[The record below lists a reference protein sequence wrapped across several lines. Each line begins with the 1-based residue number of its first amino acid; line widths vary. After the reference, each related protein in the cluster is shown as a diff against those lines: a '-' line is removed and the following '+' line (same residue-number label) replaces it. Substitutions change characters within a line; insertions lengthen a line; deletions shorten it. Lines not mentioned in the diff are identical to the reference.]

1 MPGLLGLGAILG
13 GGAAV
18 AGVGLQVWDYIS
30 NSDQR
35 RIQNEVMTEGAAFNK
50 DLLRRARGKFTDAE
64 LSQIQQANAPA
75 LQAVSGNVSARLG
88 AGSPLA
94 ASITNQAQ
102 QQTVFNAQQHATAGA
117 LGLRGG
123 GGGTMPQPNT
133 LFKSL
138 GEIAAA
144 IDMLKKTTT
153 TDTTVDT
160 QYDGTILNAV
170 DIINKNMSGQGY
182 IPTM

>member
-1 MPGLLGLGAILG
+1 MAVGAILA
-13 GGAAV
+13 GAAV
-18 AGVGLQVWDYIS
+18 LGVGLQYYDYIR
-30 NSDQR
+30 NADQR
-35 RIQNEVMTEGAAFNK
+35 RIQNEVMTESAAFNK

-94 ASITNQAQ
+94 ASLTNQAQ

-123 GGGTMPQPNT
+123 GAGTMPQPNT
-133 LFKSL
+133 LFSSL
-138 GEIAAA
+138 GQIAAA
-144 IDMLKKTTT
+144 IDALKQTPDG
-153 TDTTVDT
+153 DTVET
-160 QYDGTILNAV
+160 QYDSTILSAV

>member
-1 MPGLLGLGAILG
+1 MS
-13 GGAAV
+13 
-18 AGVGLQVWDYIS
+18 GLQYYDYIQ
-30 NSDQR
+30 NADMR
-35 RIQNEVMTEGAAFNK
+35 RIENEVMTEGVAFNK

-94 ASITNQAQ
+94 ASLTNQAQ

-133 LFKSL
+133 LFSSL
-138 GEIAAA
+138 GQIAAA
-144 IDMLKKTTT
+144 IDMLKRTTGT
-153 TDTTVDT
+153 TPGGGDSVEA
-160 QYDGTILNAV
+160 QYDGTIIDAV
-170 DIINKNMSGQGY
+170 NIINKQMDGQGY
-182 IPTM
+182 LPPKRFDTV